1 MVAFILQLFRFN
13 PQGELEYRE
22 ERHET
27 CYLITNGWILFGA
40 KFFSS
45 RINFHIVAIYRKTRL
60 LNFKRSTPLRMHD
73 HFRKM
78 AIFPSSFVLCA
89 LVNMRVTRIRFPIEA
104 NFEESRN
111 ETRVTR
117 LD

>member
-22 ERHET
+22 ERRET

-60 LNFKRSTPLRMHD
+60 LNFKRSTSLRMHD

-89 LVNMRVTRIRFPIEA
+89 LINMRVTRIRFPIEA